1 MYFRRFRSLIS
12 VPRLVVLFVV
22 VAVAAGTLAA
32 VNIPSAPRSSSSA
45 GGVLPAGSE
54 GSLGGGHPWWDPF
67 GWFSPGRQAPSS
79 TVVPGTQNAIAYP
92 RHVTR
97 KVKAAPVRRVGE
109 LTGKRTEFSRTYAL
123 PDGDRQS
130 VISAEPVNY
139 RDASGHWQPIDT
151 AVTASQRP
159 GFVFQDTTN
168 VFGSY
173 FSSDPSRLV
182 RFEVPG
188 GGWLQTGLAGAAH
201 VTPRAHGNV
210 VTYRGILPGVTL
222 SYAVTPAGLKERV
235 VLASAS
241 AGAALR
247 FTVTAGGG
255 LVPSALRGGAT
266 AWSRN
271 GMPVLVIP
279 APVMAD
285 ARGASSRV
293 AAHARWDAGARVL
306 TQVLAP
312 DRRWLGAAGR
322 VFPVTVDPTIE
333 IAPTGSNAQNVMIQ
347 QDTPTS
353 NYFGWWQLEAGTTAT
368 GAVRSLLS
376 FPLPVPAGTVITSA
390 SLNLY
395 WDQSFGPAGGT
406 QTLKAYQAT
415 SAWSASTVTWD
426 SVIGGGT
433 ASSNQVT
440 DTAGS
445 GNRWDSFSVT
455 GIVQSWLNGTS
466 PDDGFVVKAVNE
478 SALGA
483 GGPVYEGAGATSS
496 GVPFYNGATS
506 TDPQLV
512 ITYGQPGVTPNP
524 VTVINATGAQLSWP
538 AYTNTSGNP
547 AYDLAE
553 YQVYRSTLQSF
564 TPDPA
569 QTVPDPDTM
578 LLAPVPAGTMSYT
591 DTTATPTPA
600 GATAPNVV
608 YYMVAVKTTGGQI
621 LAGPTV
627 RVELPQ
633 PGHTTM
639 LFPATG
645 AATLSSAQPTV
656 NLQGA
661 TGPHGMP
668 WAETGDN
675 DPAYGIT
682 RSVFTFPALSSSGI
696 PADATITDAHV
707 QLWGWQNTGGNG
719 SASYQAQAITQAF
732 TPSQVTWDDAATGT
746 AWTGGGG
753 GTLDTTSTVTPV
765 NGLSDNPA
773 RVGLPLAASVVS
785 GWLAG
790 TTPQYGVAVRLS
802 QETGTGAPSET
813 ETWLDTAAPESSLA
827 PVLSVTYLDTTPD
840 GTYYAPGTPKTWTSG
855 SAFTTSVTVT
865 NTTATAWDSR
875 WYLTYH
881 WVTPDG
887 TEATTDYGTTGS
899 DQGAVQLTSLLPANT
914 TTLVSGA
921 SVTVSNMSV
930 QVPDISSSGNSLA
943 GYTLEWDLY
952 DATDKIW
959 LSSGTAT
966 PNLNDTGTGSS
977 IGTLNQA
984 GGVALA
990 SGTYNSAY
998 KFGTDMLGLEKY
1010 FQYTGIATGSGSV
1023 LENNDTTGNVVWNYN
1038 PFSNPSNGFQTFV
1051 RLDYNSMDT
1060 SESSMGFG
1068 WSLQAST
1075 LTRLGTPLDF
1085 HGNYDNPSI
1094 VTLTDGNG
1102 GTHEF
1107 TNCTAATQAAPGS
1120 CTSPAGFH
1128 YYLQPEY
1135 STCKTANGQEPVD
1148 LKAWLITAPDRTQF
1162 WFDCR
1167 GYQTEVV
1174 DKNGNTTYFTYSH
1187 TGNSSVP
1194 DEYLQY
1200 ITDPEGRQTLTLT
1213 YNQKKQSYT
1222 YCDGTTDTSL
1232 TNPDVVGQ
1240 VATITDISGRQL
1252 TFQYNEEGELCKI
1265 TDGAGPG
1272 WTGPATAAKTFEFG
1286 YDPTQGNKN
1295 VKLVSVTDP
1304 RGHNTCLYYNQPSN
1318 WSLQEVVE
1326 RRWGSSSGGCP
1337 ATPGSAGTSSYHPTG
1352 FSYTPVPAGDS
1363 TYPLLPDGGVDT
1375 AVTDGSGHTTS
1386 YQMDLG
1392 GHTMQVTSPRGYI
1405 TQLGWDS
1412 DDNVTKL
1419 TEANG
1424 AVTTWSYDQGTGYP
1438 LTMQDAANQGTGN
1451 EYVYTYQFSLGGHV
1465 ADLTSELTPQQRLWT
1480 FAYDSFGNL
1489 KTVTSPDGNV
1499 SGAAAGSYTTSYTW
1513 WPQGSADPG
1522 ALETVTDPDGNV
1534 TTFPAYDPTGYP
1546 LKVTDAR
1553 GHSTSYAY
1561 SPAGRTLEVTDPDG
1575 KRVTRQYDVF
1585 GRPGTETTQV
1595 SASQTVTVA
1604 APVYDGNDNVTTSYA
1619 PSYSTTPGPAT
1630 VYGYDYNDD
1639 LTSKALPAESGSG
1652 QAAAATWTYNADG
1665 TVATA
1670 VRPDGNVPGANT
1682 AAYTTS
1688 YTYWPDAAVETVRDG
1703 NGGVTSYGYDN
1714 VGNTTSVTDPDNVQ
1728 TQYSYTPDHQ
1738 VRQVTDNAGHTTLT
1752 GYDADGLVDQTTDAS
1767 GNTTYYTLDA
1777 DGQVIQQEVPA
1788 QAPGAAE
1795 TCPASGASSAAPPAG
1810 CDVTQYVYD
1819 QAGNKTQVLTPQ
1831 ALAHG
1836 YSLSSSCVNL
1846 PAYTP
1851 GKPVTACPYTWV
1863 YTYNADNQV
1872 GDLQTPA
1879 MSEGGY
1885 TGGQVTQYY
1894 HDDEDRLW
1902 QVQAPP
1908 SNGSMGVA
1916 NTTSYTYWD
1925 NGWPQSSTDPRGIT
1939 TSWAYAA
1946 DGQQATRTIAS
1957 AGGGDMSRTMTW
1969 AYYPDQRLQS
1979 VADNGV
1985 PTGMYAEVIDNTDT
1999 GNATASPAA
2008 SWTSA
2013 ACSTGC
2019 DGYSYQTDTA
2029 GTGSSDTFTWRL
2041 NIPGTGTGS
2050 STADYSVYVKY
2061 PALPSGST
2069 TTATSGASYTITYAN
2084 GSGGTTT
2091 ATVSGINQGQNTGT
2105 WVKLGEWAFSPGL
2118 AGQQVTLNPGKSTGG
2133 TSVVAVANAVKI
2145 VADTAGTAN
2154 TADRTYS
2161 YTYDSDG
2168 NQTGITQANT
2178 STSPATTL
2186 GSDIIGYDNLD
2197 RVTSVTEDNGAGA
2210 QAHCTGYGYDPAS
2223 NLTLMTH
2230 DVATSALCAGYS
2242 APTGVTPVPQYSSYA
2257 YDNLN
2262 QLKTETD
2269 GTSATDP
2276 APKVTSFTYTPDG
2289 QAATELK
2296 PNSNLVSWQYYASGQ
2311 VYTQAECTNNTAPV
2325 IPASP
2330 LTSNITCGS
2339 GGTLV
2344 ASHAYG
2350 YDSDGNQT
2358 QDTMQLMSAGTS
2370 ATLLQHTYY
2379 DTYNQLGQLTGVTT
2393 NDNSDTESYTH
2404 DPAGNVTSQTINGTT
2419 TSYSYDRGILQTSAT
2434 TGQAT
2439 TDYNYDPLGR
2449 LDAITRGGTILQSSS
2464 YDGFDNLTSQDYH
2477 GTVTSYSYDPLNR
2490 LALQTTS
2497 GQQTSFSY
2505 LGLTSQVAGE
2515 QDPGS
2520 IVKTY
2525 TYTPGG
2531 MRIGQTTTGG
2541 TNAGTAYYSY
2551 NSHGDVQA
2559 LTSAGTT
2566 GTTANGNTTATYG
2579 YTAYGGNLAGMFT
2592 GADKISTSPGTTTAP
2607 DSSYRFN
2614 AMRWDPG
2621 SGQYDMGFRNYNPGI
2636 NSFIS
2641 RDMYNG
2647 ALADM
2652 NLTADPFTGAR
2663 YAFGDGNPISNIEMD
2678 GHMPCMSSGI
2688 CGGTPYLDRVA
2699 TTQEIDS
2706 ISTGF
2711 QSNINAINSD
2721 INNVLQGVAFNSA
2734 SSFMGIPT
2742 VQRAQRTFSHTS
2754 QMYLSELGALSG
2766 SPGAS
2771 ATQRAQINEL
2781 QAAIRAEGSA
2791 LASVKSST
2799 SGIEAAASAV
2809 ATAGAAGSLI
2819 NLAVQ
2824 EGGLASAGRGDSLEF
2839 YHGTSYYA
2847 AQETEEAQAFQVDKI
2862 LARQTAAG
2870 TQAEGNIYL
2879 TTQPDTARY
2888 FADFQYGQGQSGG
2901 PAVLKIIVN
2910 KNDFLNYAEQN
2921 GINVETPIDG
2931 MPGMTETTL
2940 PVGSAQEFNDIALFM
2955 TDEGE

>member
-1 MYFRRFRSLIS
+1 MFTFFRRFRSLIS

-32 VNIPSAPRSSSSA
+32 VNIPSAPRSSSA

-67 GWFSPGRQAPSS
+67 GWFSAGRQAPSS

-92 RHVTR
+92 HHVAR

-123 PDGDRQS
+123 SDGDRQA

-139 RDASGHWQPIDT
+139 RDASGHWQPIST
-151 AVTASQRP
+151 AVTASQRA
-159 GFVFQDTTN
+159 GFEFQNTTN

-188 GGWLQTGLAGAAH
+188 GGWLQTGLAGGRA
-201 VTPRAHGNV
+201 VTPLVNKDMV
-210 VTYRGILPGVTL
+210 SYRGILPGITL
-222 SYAVTPAGLKERV
+222 SYAVTPLGLKETL
-235 VLASAS
+235 VLASRQADT
-241 AGAALR
+241 AGLR

-271 GMPVLVIP
+271 GVPILVIP

-285 ARGASSRV
+285 RRGASSPV
-293 AAHARWDAGARVL
+293 TAHASWDAHARVL
-306 TQVLAP
+306 TQVLTP
-312 DRRWLGAAGR
+312 DQRWLGAAGR

-333 IAPTGSNAQNVMIQ
+333 IAPTGSNAQNVMVE

-353 NYFGWWQLEAGTTAT
+353 NYYGSWQLEAGTTAT

-483 GGPVYEGAGATSS
+483 GGPVYEGAGDTSS
-496 GVPFYNGATS
+496 GIPFYNGATS

-512 ITYGQPGVTPNP
+512 ITYGQPGVTPDP

-538 AYTNTSGNP
+538 AYVNTSGNP

-564 TPDPA
+564 TPDPVQA
-569 QTVPDPDTM
+569 VPDPDTT
-578 LLAPVPAGTMSYT
+578 LLAPLPAGTTSYT
-591 DTTATPTPA
+591 DTTATPTPW
-600 GATAPNVV
+600 GAAAPNVV

-627 RVELPQ
+627 RVQLPL

-645 AATLSSAQPTV
+645 AATISSTQPTA
-656 NLQGA
+656 NLSGA
-661 TGPHGMP
+661 AGAHAMP
-668 WAETGDN
+668 WAETGNN
-675 DPAYGIT
+675 DPAYGTT
-682 RSVFTFPALSSSGI
+682 RSLFTFPAVSSSGI
-696 PADATITDAHV
+696 PANATITDAHV
-707 QLWGWQNTGGNG
+707 QLWGWQNAGGNG
-719 SASYQAQAITQAF
+719 SAYYQAQAITQSF
-732 TPSQVTWDDAATGT
+732 NPSQATWEDASAGT

-753 GTLDTTSTVTPV
+753 GTLDTTSAVTPV
-765 NGLSDNPA
+765 SGLTNSPA
-773 RVGLPLAASVVS
+773 QVDLPVAASVVS
-785 GWLAG
+785 GWAAG
-790 TTPQYGVAVRLS
+790 TTPQYGLAVKL
-802 QETGTGAPSET
+802 QTEIGTGAPSET
-813 ETWLDTAAPESSLA
+813 ETWLDTAAAEPSLA
-827 PVLSVTYLDTTPD
+827 PVLSVTYLDTTPE
-840 GTYYAPGTPKTWTSG
+840 GTYYAPDTPQTWTSG
-855 SAFTTSVTVT
+855 SAFSTDVTVT
-865 NTTATAWDSR
+865 NTTASAWDSR
-875 WYLTYH
+875 WWLTYH

-887 TEATTDYGTTGS
+887 TEATADYGTAGS
-899 DQGAVQLTSLLPANT
+899 DQGAIQLTSLLPPDT
-914 TTLVSGA
+914 TTLAPGA
-921 SVTVSNMSV
+921 SVTASSMTV
-930 QVPDISSSGNSLA
+930 QVPDISGSGNSLA
-943 GYTLEWDLY
+943 GYVLEWDLW

-959 LSSGTAT
+959 LSSGTST

-984 GGVALA
+984 GGIALA

-1085 HGNYDNPSI
+1085 HGNYAAPST

-1102 GTHEF
+1102 GSHDF
-1107 TNCTAATQAAPGS
+1107 TGCTAATQTTPGS
-1120 CTSPAGFH
+1120 CTSPPGFH
-1128 YYLQPEY
+1128 YFLQQYAGY
-1135 STCKTANGQEPVD
+1135 SSNPACGASGKQATD
-1148 LKAWLITAPDRTQF
+1148 LHAWLITAPDRTQF
-1162 WFDCR
+1162 WFDCL

-1232 TNPDVVGQ
+1232 TNPDVVNQ

-1272 WTGPATAAKTFEFG
+1272 WTGPAAKAKTFEFG

-1318 WSLQEVVE
+1318 WSLQAVVE
-1326 RRWGSSSGGCP
+1326 RRWSGSSCP
-1337 ATPGSAGTSSYHPTG
+1337 AASTVLAGAAGTSPYHYTG
-1352 FSYTPVPAGDS
+1352 FAYTPVSAGDS
-1363 TYPLLPDGGVDT
+1363 SYPLLPDGGVDT
-1375 AVTDGSGHTTS
+1375 TVTDGSGHTTS
-1386 YQMDLG
+1386 YQTDLG
-1392 GHTMQVTSPRGYI
+1392 GHTMQVTNPRGYI
-1405 TQLGWDS
+1405 TTLAWDS

-1424 AVTTWSYDQGTGYP
+1424 AVTTWSYDQNTGYP
-1438 LTMQDAANQGTGN
+1438 LTMQDAANQGTSN
-1451 EYVYTYQFSLGGHV
+1451 KYTYTYQFSLNGHV
-1465 ADLTSELTPQQRLWT
+1465 ADLTSLTTPQGRLWT
-1480 FAYDSFGNL
+1480 FTYDSYGNL

-1499 SGAAAGSYTTSYTW
+1499 SGAAAGSYTTSYTY

-1534 TTFPAYDPTGYP
+1534 TTYPAYDPTGYP

-1553 GHSTSYAY
+1553 NRTTTYAY
-1561 SPAGRTLEVTDPDG
+1561 SPTGETTSVTDPDG
-1575 KRVTRQYDVF
+1575 KTVTQQYDVF
-1585 GRPGTETTQV
+1585 GRPGTQTTEV

-1619 PSYSTTPGPAT
+1619 PSYGTTPGPAT
-1630 VYGYDYNDD
+1630 TYGYDYDDD
-1639 LTSKALPAESGSG
+1639 LTSNAAPAESGSG
-1652 QAAAATWTYNADG
+1652 QAPPATWTYNADG

-1670 VRPDGNVPGANT
+1670 VRPDGNVSGADT
-1682 AAYTTS
+1682 AAYTT
-1688 YTYWPDAAVETVRDG
+1688 TYGYFPDATVESVTDG

-1714 VGNTTSVTDPDNVQ
+1714 VGNTTSVTDPDGNV
-1728 TQYSYTPDHQ
+1728 TSYLYNPDHQ
-1738 VRQVTDNAGHTTLT
+1738 VTKVTDAAGHVTVT
-1752 GYDADGLVDQTTDAS
+1752 GYDADGLVTSTTDAN

-1795 TCPASGASSAAPPAG
+1795 TCPASGGSVPPPAG

-1819 QAGNKTQVLTPQ
+1819 QAGNQTQVLTPD
-1831 ALAHG
+1831 ALAAG
-1836 YSLSSSCVNL
+1836 YSAASSCASL

-1851 GKPVTACPYTWV
+1851 GKPVAACPYTWV

-1872 GDLQTPA
+1872 GDVQTPA

-1894 HDDEDRLW
+1894 HDNEDRLS
-1902 QVQAPP
+1902 QVLAPP
-1908 SNGSMGVA
+1908 SNGSMSVA
-1916 NTTSYTYWD
+1916 NTTSYTYTD

-1939 TSWAYAA
+1939 TSWTYAP

-1969 AYYPDQRLQS
+1969 AYYPDERLQS
-1979 VADNGV
+1979 LTDAGV
-1985 PTGMYAEVIDNTDT
+1985 PTGMYAELVDNTDT
-1999 GNATASPAA
+1999 GNTTATGT
-2008 SWTSA
+2008 WTSA
-2013 ACSTGC
+2013 SCTSGC
-2019 DGYSYQTDTA
+2019 DGYSYQTDAA
-2029 GTGSSDTFTWRL
+2029 GTGSSDAFTWRL

-2061 PALPSGST
+2061 PALPAGST
-2069 TTATSGASYTITYAN
+2069 TATTGASYTITYAN

-2091 ATVSGINQGQNTGT
+2091 ATVNGINQGQNTGT

-2145 VADTAGTAN
+2145 VADTTGTAN
-2154 TADRTYS
+2154 TADHTYS
-2161 YTYDSDG
+2161 YTYDPDG
-2168 NQTGITQANT
+2168 NQTGVTETNT
-2178 STSPATTL
+2178 DTSPVTTL
-2186 GSDIIGYDNLD
+2186 GSDTIGYDNLD
-2197 RVTSVTEDNGAGA
+2197 RVTSVTEDNGSGTET
-2210 QAHCTGYGYDPAS
+2210 HCTGYGYDAAS

-2230 DVATSALCAGYS
+2230 DVATSTLCTGYS
-2242 APTGVTPVPQYSSYA
+2242 APSGVTPVPQYSSYA
-2257 YDNLN
+2257 YNNLN
-2262 QLKTETD
+2262 QLQTETD

-2276 APKVTSFTYTPDG
+2276 SPKVTSFTYTPDG

-2296 PNSNLVSWQYYASGQ
+2296 PNSNLVSWQYYANGQ
-2311 VYTQAECTNNTAPV
+2311 AYTQAECTNNTTPV
-2325 IPASP
+2325 IPATP
-2330 LTSNITCGS
+2330 LTTPITQITCNAGGS
-2339 GGTLV
+2339 LV

-2358 QDTMQLMSAGTS
+2358 QDTMQLMSADSGGG
-2370 ATLLQHTYY
+2370 LLRHTYY

-2419 TSYSYDRGILQTSAT
+2419 TSYSYDRGILETSAT
-2434 TGQAT
+2434 TGQAVT
-2439 TDYNYDPLGR
+2439 GYNYDPLGR
-2449 LDAITRGGTILQSSS
+2449 LDAITSGGTILQTST
-2464 YDGFDNLTSQDYH
+2464 YDGFDNLISQDYH
-2477 GTVTSYSYDPLNR
+2477 GTVTSYSYDPLSR
-2490 LALQTTS
+2490 LSSQTTGS
-2497 GQQTSFSY
+2497 STTSFSY
-2505 LGLTSQVAGE
+2505 LGLTGQVAGE
-2515 QDPGS
+2515 QDPGG
-2520 IVKTY
+2520 IAKTY

-2531 MRIGQTTTGG
+2531 LRVGQTTTGS
-2541 TNAGTAYYSY
+2541 TPDAGTAYYSY
-2551 NSHGDVQA
+2551 NNHGDVQA

-2566 GTTANGNTTATYG
+2566 GTTGNGNTTATYG
-2579 YTAYGGNLAGMFT
+2579 YTAYGGNLTGMFT
-2592 GADKISTSPGTTTAP
+2592 GADKTDTSPGTTTTP

-2621 SGQYDMGFRNYNPGI
+2621 TGQYDMGFRNYNPGI

-2641 RDMYNG
+2641 RDMYDG

-2652 NLTADPFTGAR
+2652 GLTADPFTGSR
-2663 YAFGDGNPISNIEMD
+2663 YAFGQGNPISNIEQD
-2678 GHMPCMSSGI
+2678 GHMPCTPDHECGTPQAIALDQSQFATHAAQVAREDTQLSQPGPVYTIVGASPNSGALLAPPSSG
-2688 CGGTPYLDRVA
+2688 LR
-2699 TTQEIDS
+2699 
-2706 ISTGF
+2706 
-2711 QSNINAINSD
+2711 
-2721 INNVLQGVAFNSA
+2721 
-2734 SSFMGIPT
+2734 IPT
-2742 VQRAQRTFSHTS
+2742 LDEPPVDTPGSSGGLVA
-2754 QMYLSELGALSG
+2754 LGAAILGLLSG
-2766 SPGAS
+2766 DSAQSPQPLQVDTQSRSRGCFGQAGTAS
-2771 ATQRAQINEL
+2771 EIIYYNRNSM
-2781 QAAIRAEGSA
+2781 G
-2791 LASVKSST
+2791 
-2799 SGIEAAASAV
+2799 AASGVEACLSP
-2809 ATAGAAGSLI
+2809 TI
-2819 NLAVQ
+2819 
-2824 EGGLASAGRGDSLEF
+2824 
-2839 YHGTSYYA
+2839 GTIDERKPPTPPGWQPGMDRSHL
-2847 AQETEEAQAFQVDKI
+2847 
-2862 LARQTAAG
+2862 LARQFG
-2870 TQAEGNIYL
+2870 GSSIPENIVPLYPNANQL
-2879 TTQPDTARY
+2879 SMKAVEAQVRGALETGRVYY
-2888 FADFQYGQGQSGG
+2888 FAA
-2901 PAVLKIIVN
+2901 PI
-2910 KNDFLNYAEQN
+2910 YAAYSTVRL
-2921 GINVETPIDG
+2921 IHAIW
-2931 MPGMTETTL
+2931 
-2940 PVGSAQEFNDIALFM
+2940 
-2955 TDEGE
+2955 